1 MRWCLPGQVYGVW
14 AAVEFVSQ
22 EYMTCSTCTAK
33 VWAINSLID
42 AMLITFVVQV
52 VMQGIIGG

>member
-1 MRWCLPGQVYGVW
+1 MTLKANLFIMR
-14 AAVEFVSQ
+14 
-22 EYMTCSTCTAK
+22 EYMTGSTCTAK
-33 VWAINSLID
+33 VWAINLLID

>member
-1 MRWCLPGQVYGVW
+1 MRWCLPGQVYGIW
-14 AAVEFVSQ
+14 AAVEFG
-22 EYMTCSTCTAK
+22 STCTAK
-33 VWAINSLID
+33 VWAINWLID

>member
-1 MRWCLPGQVYGVW
+1 MTLKANLFIIG
-14 AAVEFVSQ
+14 
-22 EYMTCSTCTAK
+22 EYMTGSTCIAK

-42 AMLITFVVQV
+42 AMLITIVVQA

>member
-1 MRWCLPGQVYGVW
+1 MTLKANLFIIR
-14 AAVEFVSQ
+14 
-22 EYMTCSTCTAK
+22 EYMTGSTCTAK